1 MTIMRAAAFAA
12 LTAFAGAALSVF
24 AGAAVAAETPAPPKP
39 AEGLPS
45 FVKDGRI
52 GFALTHRYWA
62 VHESPEGKVEC
73 PNGFNDG
80 PREQFTQLFPND
92 GVKRTLKDTQ
102 LMREARQWFPDMSE
116 EPFTFKEATG
126 KVSYGMNLDGKIGP
140 EDFTDPNGVKGV
152 DNQLFRAI
160 GCVSQYRA
168 PSNLIYFFEN
178 KYLTQYHQNRFMFEI
193 SDLDSLANDDDVTVT
208 TYRGLEP
215 LLADATG
222 EAYVPRG
229 TQRVDARWGRQF
241 IQTFKG
247 KIIDGVLV
255 TEGQD
260 LIIPAS
266 ATFDTSGMHR
276 FKGLRFQVSLTPERA
291 EGIMA
296 GYVDVAAFYH
306 HLNTSWSTHH
316 QSYGQLSAPSLY
328 RALHRLA
335 DGYPDPK
342 TGEMTGIS
350 GALKVRFIQVFI
362 EHPPQQTAAN
372 GAGAAKAPPLPAR

>member
-1 MTIMRAAAFAA
+1 MRKVAMAACAVLATAGSVSAA
-12 LTAFAGAALSVF
+12 DTAATKGSGDL
-24 AGAAVAAETPAPPKP
+24 PPT
-39 AEGLPS
+39 
-45 FVKDGRI
+45 VRDGKI
-52 GFALTHRYWA
+52 GFVLTSRYWA
-62 VHESPEGKVEC
+62 VRESPGGKVEC

-80 PREQFTQLFPND
+80 PREQFKQLFPED
-92 GVKRTLKDTQ
+92 GHKRTLLETQ
-102 LMREARQWFPDMSE
+102 LMREGRQWFPDMSE
-116 EPFTFKEATG
+116 EPFSFKEAG
-126 KVSYGMNLDGKIGP
+126 GPVSYGLNLDGKVGP
-140 EDFTDPNGVKGV
+140 EDFTDPDGVKGI

-178 KYLTQYHQNRFMFEI
+178 KYLGQYNQNRFMFEI
-193 SDLDSLANDDDVTVT
+193 SDVDSLSNDDDVTVT
-208 TYRGLEP
+208 TYRGLDD

-222 EAYVPRG
+222 ASYVPGG
-229 TQRVDARWGRQF
+229 TQRVDERWGKMFQ
-241 IQTFKG
+241 QTFKG
-247 KIIDGVLV
+247 KIVNGMLV

-266 ATFDTSGMHR
+266 ATFDTSGMHK
-276 FKGLRFQVSLTPERA
+276 FKELHFQLSLTPQRA

-335 DGYPDPK
+335 DAYPDDK
-342 TGEMTGIS
+342 GQMTAIS
-350 GALKVRFIQVFI
+350 GALKVTFTQVYLQ
-362 EHPPQQTAAN
+362 HPPKQTAEVAP
-372 GAGAAKAPPLPAR
+372 AAAAATQASRQ

>member
-1 MTIMRAAAFAA
+1 MSLVRTAALAAFAVIA
-12 LTAFAGAALSVF
+12 GSTITAAEELAAGAQE
-24 AGAAVAAETPAPPKP
+24 GMPP
-39 AEGLPS
+39 

-52 GFALTHRYWA
+52 GFAMTHRYWA

-80 PREQFTQLFPND
+80 PREQFKQLFPDD
-92 GVKRTLKDTQ
+92 GTKRTLTDTQ
-102 LMREARQWFPDMSE
+102 LMREARQWFPDLSE
-116 EPFTFKEATG
+116 EPFTFKEAVG
-126 KVSYGMNLDGKIGP
+126 KISYGMNLDGKTGP
-140 EDFTDPNGVKGV
+140 EDFVDPDGVRGV

-193 SDLDSLANDDDVTVT
+193 SDLDSLVNDDDVTVT

-222 EAYVPRG
+222 ESFVPRG
-229 TQRVDARWGRQF
+229 TQRVDTRWGKQF

-247 KIIDGVLV
+247 KIKDGVLV
-255 TEGQD
+255 TEGAD
-260 LIIPAS
+260 LTIPAS
-266 ATFDTSGMHR
+266 ATFDTSGMHK
-276 FKGLRFQVSLTPERA
+276 FKDLHFQLSLTPERA

-316 QSYGQLSAPSLY
+316 QSYGQLSAPTLY
-328 RALHRLA
+328 RALRRLA
-335 DGYPDPK
+335 DGYPDPN

-350 GALKVRFIQVFI
+350 GALKVRFVQVFI
-362 EHPPQQTAAN
+362 EHPPQQTVKN
-372 GAGAAKAPPLPAR
+372 IESAPSATQPAR